1 MQSRSLFV
9 EGHSSM
15 AHLVRQTV
23 FPAQHANCTVGK
35 APRITL
41 SACCSCSS
49 LLTFLMNMPFQLIV
63 VTLSLSRMQDTKG
76 NVQARIHSRQRSSVT
91 TLQGNVFIEV
101 AQIKEPM
108 HNDNCFRH
116 DFLACGPLQA
126 ELLYSHILG
135 QEQYMLASICD
146 DIRSRHS
153 WTCIPNFRL
162 QSYAAKTLLKSNEK
176 MLWSAWWVM
185 KVGMSC
191 ASIFFPIA
199 RKKTENS

>member
-1 MQSRSLFV
+1 MRSLFA

-49 LLTFLMNMPFQLIV
+49 LLTFLMNMPFQLIA

-76 NVQARIHSRQRSSVT
+76 NVQAQIHSRQRSSVT

-135 QEQYMLASICD
+135 QEQYNLASICD

-153 WTCIPNFRL
+153 
-162 QSYAAKTLLKSNEK
+162 
-176 MLWSAWWVM
+176 
-185 KVGMSC
+185 
-191 ASIFFPIA
+191 
-199 RKKTENS
+199 